1 MDIRKIIHIDMD
13 AFYAS
18 VEERDFPQLKGIPL
32 AVGSPK
38 ERGVVATANYEAR
51 KYGVRSA
58 MSSKVALLK
67 CPILRFQPPRFEV
80 YKAVS
85 ERIHDIFAEY
95 TDMVEPLSLDEAY
108 LDVTNNKKGMPSA
121 TIIAQEIKHKIYQTT
136 RLTAS
141 AGVSYNKFLA
151 KIASDYRKPDGLFVI
166 QPGQAQDF
174 LMQLPVQLLLIFCV
188 YMTWMNKKHAKKVWH
203 LNNQIHL

>member
-1 MDIRKIIHIDMD
+1 MD

-174 LMQLPVQLLLIFCV
+174 LMQEKC
-188 YMTWMNKKHAKKVWH
+188 
-203 LNNQIHL
+203 